1 MAYIEAM
8 QSETITGQFF
18 SPTRGS
24 LDFNQVIKEIF
35 DYISAG
41 PEFLYDIV
49 VGCDSPST
57 DKPFFPI
64 AIVVLRKGQGGR
76 FFLKKMHY
84 PEPYLKRF
92 RDIPNNWKQ
101 RILQEVYLSC
111 ELALELRETLE
122 KEFGAAREGFN
133 YQFVHIHADIGE
145 HGKTKEMVREITGLI
160 KGHGFEPMIKPL
172 SFAASVVA
180 DRYT

>member
-1 MAYIEAM
+1 MNDEIVNNGRFY
-8 QSETITGQFF
+8 
-18 SPTRGS
+18 SPSKGD
-24 LDFNQVIKEIF
+24 LDFKEVIKEIF
-35 DYISAG
+35 DYISAQ
-41 PEFLYDIV
+41 PEFFYDIV
-49 VGCDSPST
+49 VGCDSPSS

-84 PEPYLKRF
+84 PDSYLKRF
-92 RDIPNNWKQ
+92 MHVPTNWKQ

-111 ELALELRETLE
+111 ELALSLRETLE
-122 KEFGAAREGFN
+122 KEFGQATPTFN
-133 YQFVHIHADIGE
+133 YQFQYIHADVGE
-145 HGKTKEMVREITGLI
+145 IGKTKEMVKEVVGLI
-160 KGHGFEPMIKPL
+160 RSNGFEPCIKPQ

>member
-1 MAYIEAM
+1 MEEEVIDV
-8 QSETITGQFF
+8 GQFYNPSNGRMNF
-18 SPTRGS
+18 KE
-24 LDFNQVIKEIF
+24 VIDDIKG
-35 DYISAG
+35 YILAQPG
-41 PEFLYDIV
+41 FFYDIV
-49 VGCDSPST
+49 VGCDSPSS

-64 AIVVLRKGQGGR
+64 AIVVLRKGAGGR

-84 PEPYLKRF
+84 PDEQLKRF
-92 RDIPNNWKQ
+92 VNVPTNWKQ

-111 ELALELRETLE
+111 ELALSLREALE
-122 KEFGAAREGFN
+122 REFGKASPTFN
-133 YQFVHIHADIGE
+133 YQFQYIHADVGE
-145 HGKTKEMVREITGLI
+145 HGKTKEMVKEVTGLI

>member
-1 MAYIEAM
+1 M
-8 QSETITGQFF
+8 QSEVTQGNFY
-18 SPTRGS
+18 SPSKGS
-24 LDFNQVIKEIF
+24 LEFTEVIKEIREYVF
-35 DYISAG
+35 EKPGFFY
-41 PEFLYDIV
+41 EVV
-49 VGCDSPST
+49 VGCDSPSS

-84 PEPYLKRF
+84 PDNYLKRF
-92 RDIPNNWKQ
+92 IGVSTNWKQ

-111 ELALELRETLE
+111 ELALLLRETLE
-122 KEFGAAREGFN
+122 KELVGTN
-133 YQFVHIHADIGE
+133 YQFAYIHADVGE
-145 HGKTKEMVREITGLI
+145 HGKTREMVKEVTGLI
-160 KGHGFEPMIKPL
+160 KANGFEPMIKPY